1 VTNTQ
6 VPATHTNTTDD
17 TSANAPEAL
26 LHLAYVSTQTR
37 LMSGADLLALLD
49 EARSNNCQRGV
60 TGLLLHKEDAFFQVL
75 EGPETAVRST
85 FQSIMA
91 DERHKNIEVLLEEPL
106 ETRQFPDWQMGFSD
120 LDNIDPSLVPGF
132 SHFMSEERCPRRF
145 LEELSA
151 SKRLAVMFRDLQ

>member
-6 VPATHTNTTDD
+6 APATDITDD
-17 TSANAPEAL
+17 RPANTPEAL

-49 EARSNNCQRGV
+49 EARNNNGQRGV

-75 EGPETAVRST
+75 EGPETAVRGT
-85 FQSIMA
+85 FQSILA

-106 ETRQFPDWQMGFSD
+106 DTRQFPDWQMGFSD
-120 LDNIDPSLVPGF
+120 LDNIDPSLIPGY

>member
-1 VTNTQ
+1 MTNTQ